1 MLIKVY
7 KKYKTEVGEP
17 TIIDLEPTGSI
28 KGRFKHEGIEYQIL
42 EYEDECERKYLKR
55 QISDKEEEYERKSFG
70 YKDYYDTTPNSL
82 TDSLEAIEKGDFNYK
97 NISLNLQRY
106 ERKQESINEALRNI
120 KRTTTCPIIKKGAE
134 LRYKF
139 RESIRIGVKDDTHPT
154 SYPKNVHRKYIN
166 WRNEYPDYAEQ
177 LDNLIKSY
185 TNGLDCC

>member
-7 KKYKTEVGEP
+7 KKYRTEVGEP
-17 TIIDLEPTGSI
+17 TLIDLEPTGSI

-42 EYEDECERKYLKR
+42 EYEDEQERKYLKR
-55 QISDKEEEYERKSFG
+55 QISNKEEEYERKSFG

-82 TDSLEAIEKGDFNYK
+82 TDSLEAIEKGDFNYQ
-97 NISLNLQRY
+97 NVSLNLQRY
-106 ERKQESINEALRNI
+106 ETKQESINEALRNI
-120 KRTTTCPIIKKGAE
+120 KRTSPCPIIKKGAE

-154 SYPKNVHRKYIN
+154 SYPKNVHRKYIV
-166 WRNEYPDYAEQ
+166 WRNEYPTDAIN
-177 LDNLIKSY
+177 LDNLVKSY